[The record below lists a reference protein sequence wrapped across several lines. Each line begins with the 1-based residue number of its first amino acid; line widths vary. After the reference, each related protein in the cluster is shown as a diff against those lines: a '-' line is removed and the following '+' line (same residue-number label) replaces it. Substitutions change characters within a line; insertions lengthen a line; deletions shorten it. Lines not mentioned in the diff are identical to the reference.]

1 MSRVRISAPRG
12 TKSRATG
19 ALAGAAAAAALLAPG
34 AAAKTPTV
42 TIKGDA
48 IANYKFSPRKVEI
61 KPRKTVDWEWDSNA
75 AHNVTFTKPD
85 KASKTAA
92 KGSFSLKFRKKGTY
106 RYICTI
112 HGFGG
117 KVVVG

>member
-19 ALAGAAAAAALLAPG
+19 ALAGAAAAPG
-34 AAAKTPTV
+34 AKTPTV

-48 IANYKFSPRKVEI
+48 IGNYKFSPRKVEI
-61 KPRKTVDWEWDSNA
+61 KPRKTVDWQWDSNA
-75 AHNVTFTKPD
+75 AHNVTFTKPA

-92 KGSFSLKFRKKGTY
+92 KGSFSLKFKKKGTY
-106 RYICTI
+106 HYICTI

>member
-1 MSRVRISAPRG
+1 MAS
-12 TKSRATG
+12 
-19 ALAGAAAAAALLAPG
+19 ALAVAAGAAALLAPG
-34 AAAKTPTV
+34 ASAKTPTV
-42 TIKGDA
+42 TIEGTTT
-48 IANYKFSPRKVEI
+48 YKFSPRKVEI

-106 RYICTI
+106 RYVCTI

-117 KVVVG
+117 KVVVK